1 MMNERIKELAEQADL
16 YARSDNSSM
25 VFENF
30 MSRYTEKLTELVI
43 RECIT
48 LNDIQKDIAIDES
61 WNVDEAMST
70 AGLDI
75 LDHFG
80 LSI

>member
-1 MMNERIKELAEQADL
+1 MNERIKELSEQADL

-30 MSRYTEKLTELVI
+30 MHRYTYKLTELVVQ
-43 RECIT
+43 ECVT
-48 LNDIQKDIAIDES
+48 LNATRKDIAIDES

-70 AGLDI
+70 LELDI

-80 LSI
+80 LST